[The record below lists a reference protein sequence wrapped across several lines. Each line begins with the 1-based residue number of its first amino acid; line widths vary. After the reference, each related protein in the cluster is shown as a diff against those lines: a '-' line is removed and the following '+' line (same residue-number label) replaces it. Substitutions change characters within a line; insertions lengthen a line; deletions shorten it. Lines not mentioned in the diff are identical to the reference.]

1 MRAMPASRADEE
13 GGERPAPRL
22 VIPCTRAYVLWIVEA
37 DLADLARRR
46 RRQSFW
52 AIVLV
57 ACVDVLMWAA
67 FSR

>member
-1 MRAMPASRADEE
+1 MRSLSASRAEE
-13 GGERPAPRL
+13 DGGERPAPRL
-22 VIPCTRAYVLWIVEA
+22 VIPCTRAYVSWIVEA
-37 DLADLARRR
+37 ELEDLTRRR

>member
-1 MRAMPASRADEE
+1 MRSLSASRAEE
-13 GGERPAPRL
+13 GDGERPAPRL
-22 VIPCTRAYVLWIVEA
+22 VIPCTRAYVFWIVEA